1 MTGNMVSQFPSPA
14 QDYQQT
20 QIDLNKILV
29 KDPANKF
36 FLRVYGDSMEGAGI
50 YNQDEIVVDCSIKPE
65 TGKVAVASLEGEFTV
80 KRLGVDRYGQGGLL
94 PDNPKYPA
102 IPVSPESG
110 FSILGVVTFCLH
122 HTG

>member
-1 MTGNMVSQFPSPA
+1 MSMVSQFPSPA

-29 KDPANKF
+29 KDPANTF

-50 YNQDEIVVDCSIKPE
+50 YDQDEIIVDRSIKPE
-65 TGKVAVASLEGEFTV
+65 TGKVVVASLEGEFTV
-80 KRLGVDRYGQGGLL
+80 KRLGVDRYGQGWLL
-94 PDNPKYPA
+94 SENPKYPA
-102 IPVSPESG
+102 IPVSAESD
-110 FSILGVVTFCLH
+110 FFILGVVTFCLH